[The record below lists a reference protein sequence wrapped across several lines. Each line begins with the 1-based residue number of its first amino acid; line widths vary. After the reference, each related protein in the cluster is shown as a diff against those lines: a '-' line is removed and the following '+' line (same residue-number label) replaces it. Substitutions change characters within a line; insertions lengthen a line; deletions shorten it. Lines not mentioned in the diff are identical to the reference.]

1 MNQMENTDPPQLQDR
16 VAIVTGAGRG
26 IGQAI
31 AARFAREGA
40 LVVIAELVA
49 ERGEEAAASLRNAG
63 FRAQALQLDIT
74 KGDSCASLASQVVK
88 EHGRID
94 ILVNSPGVFVPDKSE
109 DVREEDWRLQ
119 IDVLLTGV
127 FLMTQAVARESMI
140 PQHNGSVVQISSITG
155 MGGWPMRSAYTAAKA
170 GVIKLNEMLAT
181 EWAQYDIRLNCISP
195 GVTRTEMVTDAV
207 NSGLTSLEQYNQRT
221 PMGRIAETDEIADVV
236 LFLASD
242 RASYITGQNLR
253 VDGGWVAWGNLDA
266 TGFPEKDEQ

>member
-1 MNQMENTDPPQLQDR
+1 MPEHPVNDDLQLQDR
-16 VAIVTGAGRG
+16 VAIITGAGQG
-26 IGQAI
+26 IGEAI
-31 AARFAREGA
+31 AERFSREGA
-40 LVVIAELVA
+40 VVVIAELVA
-49 ERGEEAAASLRNAG
+49 ERGEAAAARLRSEG
-63 FRAQALQLDIT
+63 VRAQAIQLDIT
-74 KGDSCASLASQVVK
+74 QGESCTALARQVVE

-94 ILVNSPGVFVPDKSE
+94 LLVNSVGVFVPDKSE

-140 PQHNGSVVQISSITG
+140 PQCSGIVVQLASITG

-181 EWAQYDIRLNCISP
+181 EWAQYNIRLNCVSP
-195 GVTRTEMVTDAV
+195 GVTRTEMVTEAV
-207 NSGLTSLEQYNQRT
+207 RGGLTSLEQYNRRT
-221 PMGRIAETDEIADVV
+221 PMGRIAEVDEIADVV

-253 VDGGWVAWGNLDA
+253 ADGGWVAWGNLDA
-266 TGFPEKDEQ
+266 TGFPEKEE